1 MSDQTN
7 ETQAAGYVPDIQSIT
22 TQDIRESLRRGWQD
36 FSRAPSF
43 GFFFSAVYVFGGMAM
58 VYILAVTGKTWAVL
72 PIVVGFP
79 LIGPFATVGLYEVSR
94 RLQKGE
100 PLVWGEILGVV
111 FREKDR
117 QMPSIAAII
126 LIFFLFWN
134 FLAHMIFALFMGLS
148 VMTNVS
154 SSLDVYLTSNG
165 LSMLAVGSVVGGV
178 LAFLLFSITV
188 ICLPLLLDREIDF
201 VTAMITS
208 FNAVLQ
214 NFVPMMVWA
223 AVIVVLLVIGMLP
236 AFLGLLVV
244 LPLLGHATWHLYQ
257 RVLRDD

>member
-7 ETQAAGYVPDIQSIT
+7 EATPEGYVPDIQTIT
-22 TQDIRESLRRGWQD
+22 IQDIWESLRLGWQD
-36 FSRAPSF
+36 FTSAPSF
-43 GFFFSAVYVFGGMAM
+43 GFFFSAVYVLGGIAM

-79 LIGPFATVGLYEVSR
+79 LIGPFAAVGPYEVSR

-100 PLVWGEILGVV
+100 PLDWGEILGVV

-154 SSLDVYLTSNG
+154 SSFDVYLTSNG
-165 LSMLAVGSVVGGV
+165 LSMLAVGSVVGGI

-188 ICLPLLLDREIDF
+188 ICLPLLLDREVDF

-236 AFLGLLVV
+236 AFLGLLVI

-257 RVLRDD
+257 RVLRDN

>member
-7 ETQAAGYVPDIQSIT
+7 DGPAPGHVPEIQAISTEDIW
-22 TQDIRESLRRGWQD
+22 EALRLGWQD
-36 FSRAPSF
+36 FARAPSF
-43 GFFFSAVYVFGGMAM
+43 GFFFSAVYVVGGMAM
-58 VYILAVTGKTWAVL
+58 VYILAITGKTWAVL
-72 PIVVGFP
+72 PIALGFP
-79 LIGPFATVGLYEVSR
+79 LIGPFAAVGLYEVSR

-100 PLVWGEILGVV
+100 PLNWGEILGVV

-148 VMTNVS
+148 VMTNVTS
-154 SSLDVYLTSNG
+154 TFDVYLTSNG
-165 LSMLAVGSVVGGV
+165 LTMLAVGSIVGGI

-188 ICLPLLLDREIDF
+188 ICLPLLLDREVDF

-214 NFVPMMVWA
+214 NIFPMMIWA

-244 LPLLGHATWHLYQ
+244 LPLLGHSTWHLYQ
-257 RVLRDD
+257 RVLKDS

>member
-7 ETQAAGYVPDIQSIT
+7 EGPAPGHVPEIQTIST
-22 TQDIRESLRRGWQD
+22 EDVWEALRLGWQD
-36 FSRAPSF
+36 FTRAPSF
-43 GFFFSAVYVFGGMAM
+43 GFFFSAVYVVGGMAM
-58 VYILAVTGKTWAVL
+58 VYILAITGKTWAVL
-72 PIVVGFP
+72 PIALGFP
-79 LIGPFATVGLYEVSR
+79 LIGPFAAVGLYEVSR

-100 PLVWGEILGVV
+100 SLDWGEILGVV

-148 VMTNVS
+148 VMTNVTS
-154 SSLDVYLTSNG
+154 TFDVYLTSNG
-165 LSMLAVGSVVGGV
+165 LTMLAVGSIVGGM

-188 ICLPLLLDREIDF
+188 ICLPLLLDREVDF

-214 NFVPMMVWA
+214 NIFPMMVWA

-257 RVLRDD
+257 RVITET